1 MILSKL
7 KLFMLRKNMKRK
19 WILLLIILT
28 APIMCFSQT
37 TYQITAEQLRTTNL
51 IFVEHNKLQ
60 QEVPLLQEQINN
72 LRQIDSIRTSI
83 DSIKTQ
89 QLINLE
95 DQVSTLNDDV
105 NHYKQYNKIKN
116 WGLVSSSLL
125 IICLLVL

>member
-1 MILSKL
+1 MS
-7 KLFMLRKNMKRK
+7 
-19 WILLLIILT
+19 
-28 APIMCFSQT
+28 FSQT

-116 WGLVSSSLL
+116 WGLVSCSLL

>member
-1 MILSKL
+1 
-7 KLFMLRKNMKRK
+7 MLRKNMKRK